1 LGRSVSAAPKA
12 LDPGLILS
20 ELLNLD
26 EALMLQGYYSERS
39 VFYNPGRSAP
49 LGVILASIK
58 EHDGPNDARSNLN
71 RPGVYRFAFQL
82 SREDYEARFGRVPPR
97 PARGEF
103 VRVDQEVSTLN
114 VLTPHPIYA
123 WMRWVQV
130 LSPSRRTFDSLLP
143 VLEESL
149 VSVKARWEARAA
161 SR

>member
-1 LGRSVSAAPKA
+1 
-12 LDPGLILS
+12 
-20 ELLNLD
+20 
-26 EALMLQGYYSERS
+26 MLQAYYSERS

-49 LGVILASIK
+49 LGVIFASIK

-71 RPGVYRFAFQL
+71 RLGVYRLAFQL
-82 SREDYEARFGRVPPR
+82 SQEEYEARFGRVPPR
-97 PARGEF
+97 PAKGEF
-103 VRVDQEVSTLN
+103 VRVDHEVSTLD
-114 VLTPHPIYA
+114 VLAPHPIYA